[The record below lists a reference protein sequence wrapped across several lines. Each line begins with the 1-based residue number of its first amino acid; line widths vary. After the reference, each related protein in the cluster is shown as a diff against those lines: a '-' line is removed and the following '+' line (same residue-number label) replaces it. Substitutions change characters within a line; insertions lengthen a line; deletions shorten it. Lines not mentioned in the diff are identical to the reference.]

1 MPALAQTDPT
11 AIKAFVEITQ
21 SVFVCFAV
29 GNSAVT
35 HPPTPGKTHFLKGA
49 QRQAQQLGWRTPLS
63 TRISRP

>member
-35 HPPTPGKTHFLKGA
+35 HPPTPGKTHFLKSAHAA
-49 QRQAQQLGWRTPLS
+49 QNPAHFQALTWSWWP
-63 TRISRP
+63 